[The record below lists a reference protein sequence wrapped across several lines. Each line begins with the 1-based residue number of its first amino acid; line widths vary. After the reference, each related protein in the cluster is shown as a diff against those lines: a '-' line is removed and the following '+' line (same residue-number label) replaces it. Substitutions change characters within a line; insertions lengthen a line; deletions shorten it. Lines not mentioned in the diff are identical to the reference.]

1 MVKMFNSDRL
11 KTLKIDR
18 LPDFLEED
26 GEIQELEEVNL
37 QPVSKRP
44 RNYESGLDNLTE
56 EQVEDPNFWINL

>member
-1 MVKMFNSDRL
+1 MFNSDRL
-11 KTLKIDR
+11 KTLKINR
-18 LPDFLEED
+18 LPDLLEED

-37 QPVSKRP
+37 QPVRKRP